1 MLITFS
7 SNSSGDVLMLDKH
20 ALLVLNAL
28 GRAYD
33 TVPAEGVITHAQL
46 AESIEALEKAIAE
59 DKKEN
64 TKDAYQEEDERE
76 EKGEDKP
83 HPMQEPVSL
92 ARRAFPLLEMMK
104 QALKNEKD
112 QVVWRAGNAW

>member
-28 GRAYD
+28 GRQYE

-46 AESIEALEKAIAE
+46 AESIATLEKAIAE
-59 DKKEN
+59 DKKDN
-64 TKDAYQEEDERE
+64 SQDAYKEEDERE

-112 QVVWRAGNAW
+112 QIVWRAGNAW